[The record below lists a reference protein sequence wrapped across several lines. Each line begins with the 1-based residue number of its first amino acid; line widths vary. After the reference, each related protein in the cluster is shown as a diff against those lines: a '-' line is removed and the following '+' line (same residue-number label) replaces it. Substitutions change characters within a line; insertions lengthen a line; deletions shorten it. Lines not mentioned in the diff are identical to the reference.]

1 MPNFMAVQKFS
12 SCFMGTVGQTN
23 GWTELKKEAF
33 FTQLNEEYKSMRIYL
48 FNSVYKM
55 QPNKLH

>member
-1 MPNFMAVQKFS
+1 
-12 SCFMGTVGQTN
+12 MGTVGQTN